1 MNFEP
6 TKFLEYLPYMA
17 KGMLGIGVVIGIII
31 LVTVILN
38 AATKDK
44 K

>member
-6 TKFLEYLPYMA
+6 TKFLEYLPFMA
-17 KGMLGIGVVIGIII
+17 KCMLGIGVVIGLII

-38 AATKDK
+38 AATKEK
-44 K
+44 N